1 MDLPAIMDDLLEKP
15 RSETLKIDRGVMS
28 IVQTMFKH
36 KQDEIQSQFARLLM
50 SIEKTAIEEYLRL
63 STSQL
68 KAAKIKLEEGVLTKI
83 DEGLFAR
90 KTREGK
96 IEIFEVIDW

>member
-1 MDLPAIMDDLLEKP
+1 MDLPAIMEDLLHKP

-36 KQDEIQSQFARLLM
+36 KQDEIQSQLARLLM
-50 SIEKTAIEEYLRL
+50 GIEKTAIEEYLRL
-63 STSQL
+63 SASQL
-68 KAAKIKLEEGVLTKI
+68 KVAKIELEEGVLTKI

-90 KTREGK
+90 KTRDGRLEVL
-96 IEIFEVIDW
+96 EVIDW

>member
-1 MDLPAIMDDLLEKP
+1 
-15 RSETLKIDRGVMS
+15 
-28 IVQTMFKH
+28 
-36 KQDEIQSQFARLLM
+36 M

-83 DEGLFAR
+83 DDGLFAR